1 MVVVLQVFGLNFPV
15 AVCNKTYD
23 IMPTNSAD
31 DLSGLLGALA
41 VAVVGGVAYLSTRKS
56 QTSREIKLQD
66 FEW

>member
-1 MVVVLQVFGLNFPV
+1 
-15 AVCNKTYD
+15 
-23 IMPTNSAD
+23 MPTNSAD

-41 VAVVGGVAYLSTRKS
+41 VAVVVGVAYLSTRKS